1 MDLNRIFLND
11 LHIFFDEISED
22 VQINY
27 IEVNVVLDH
36 DKLQDRSKKEYDGI
50 SVGDI
55 LYFAKKEELLKK
67 LGGIPNSGDIQ
78 NFNGRTCTVFDVRED
93 KGLIE
98 VILNSNG
105 NKFENSGW

>member
-27 IEVNVVLDH
+27 IAVNVVLDH

-55 LYFAKKEELLKK
+55 LYFAKKRRATE
-67 LGGIPNSGDIQ
+67 
-78 NFNGRTCTVFDVRED
+78 
-93 KGLIE
+93 
-98 VILNSNG
+98 
-105 NKFENSGW
+105 

>member
-27 IEVNVVLDH
+27 IAVNVVLDH

-67 LGGIPNSGDIQ
+67 LGGIPNSEDIQ